1 MYLGIDL
8 GTSGVKSI
16 IIDEAQNLVA
26 EAASEPLA
34 VIRARPGWSEQ
45 EPEAWLRAVCDTLD
59 ALKAEQPAALA
70 AVRGIGLSGQMYS
83 ATVLDDQDKPL
94 RPAIL
99 WNDTRSSA
107 ECDELVRLVPDLQK
121 LTGRR
126 PTPGV
131 TAPKLLWLRKH
142 EPALLDRIRSV
153 LLPKDYVRLFL
164 SGDKATDLADAS
176 GTMWVDLTRR
186 AWSDRLLEATGLNRR
201 QMPALFE
208 GIEVTG
214 RIRPDLAGRWG
225 MQQRPVIAAGG
236 GDNACG
242 ACGAGVINEGMG
254 TISLGTSG
262 VLFVANERPRDAGAM
277 DIESLCHAVPG
288 RWHQMS
294 VILSATSCLT
304 WLAGRLKQSPAELAG
319 ALGDA
324 ARPATDLI
332 FIPYLDGAWSPVNDA
347 GLRGGFWGLTHLHDD
362 QAMTQAVMQ
371 GVGFA
376 FLSCANAFR
385 AGGAR
390 FQRLMA
396 IGGGSRSRAWLSM
409 LATSLDVALDLPQ
422 SNALGAAFGAARL
435 GMIAAED
442 ADPAATLST
451 PKIRATVA
459 AEPSFADSY
468 AEQFARW
475 ETCARLCQGAQGAAR
490 SGN

>member
-16 IIDEAQNLVA
+16 LIDETQNLVA

-45 EPEAWLRAVCDTLD
+45 EPERWLAAVCETLD
-59 ALKAEQPAALA
+59 ALQATHPAALA
-70 AVRGIGLSGQMYS
+70 AVRGIGLSGQMYG
-83 ATVLDDQDKPL
+83 ATVLDAKDQPL

-99 WNDTRSSA
+99 WNDSRSSA
-107 ECDELVRLVPDLQK
+107 ECDTLAERVPDLQK
-121 LTGRR
+121 LTARR

-131 TAPKLLWLRKH
+131 TATKLLWLGKY
-142 EPALLDRIRSV
+142 EPELFGRIRSV

-176 GTMWVDLTRR
+176 GTMWVDLAGR
-186 AWSDRLLEATGLNRR
+186 AYSDRLLEATGLSRR

-208 GIEVTG
+208 GTEATG
-214 RIRPDLAGRWG
+214 RIRANLAQRWG
-225 MQQRPVIAAGG
+225 MKRRPVIAAGG

-242 ACGAGVINEGMG
+242 ACGSGVINEGMG

-262 VLFVANERPRDAGAM
+262 VLFVANERPRDAGALA
-277 DIESLCHAVPG
+277 IESLCHAVPG

-294 VILSATSCLT
+294 VVLSATSCLT
-304 WLAGRLKQSPAELAG
+304 WLAGRLKTSPAELAL

-324 ARPATDLI
+324 PRPATDLI

-362 QAMTQAVMQ
+362 AAMTQAVMQ
-371 GVGFA
+371 GVSFA
-376 FLSCANAFR
+376 FLACAKAFR
-385 AGGAR
+385 TRGTK
-390 FQRLMA
+390 FDRLMA
-396 IGGGSRSRAWLSM
+396 IGGGSRSRVWLSM
-409 LATSLDVALDLPQ
+409 LATALDVALDLPQ
-422 SNALGAAFGAARL
+422 SSALGAAFGAARL

-442 ADPAATLST
+442 ADPAEILKT
-451 PKIRATVA
+451 PEIRATVE
-459 AEPSFADSY
+459 AEPSLADSY
-468 AEQFARW
+468 AEAFARW
-475 ETCARLCQGAQGAAR
+475 ETCARLC
-490 SGN
+490 